1 MGKFWTKNALFR
13 YLWARILKSYCHTRN
28 QHPQICLFANFTKKE
43 EFLNLRPKM
52 PHLRSFQLEFE
63 NNIVI
68 FEISTF
74 EFVQL
79 QNFVQK
85 QKCLN
90 LGPERLIWVF

>member
-1 MGKFWTKNALFR
+1 
-13 YLWARILKSYCHTRN
+13 
-28 QHPQICLFANFTKKE
+28 
-43 EFLNLRPKM
+43 M
-52 PHLRSFQLEFE
+52 PHLRSFRLEFE

-79 QNFVQK
+79 QNFVQN